1 MKVVLQPALVLHTR
15 AWRDTSLLVELF
27 TRDLGRVAV
36 VAKGAKR
43 SGKRRGSG
51 MSALLQPF
59 TPILCSW
66 SGRSELKN
74 LTACESRM
82 AAPTLVGKALYCG
95 LYLNEILARLL
106 QPEDA
111 HEALFTLYE
120 QALRELAEGGEL
132 DLCLRQFEY
141 RLLVEL
147 GYGFEL
153 DVDGESGAPIV
164 VEGSYQFHPDHG
176 LVLAAEPGHPAT
188 LRYSGGDL
196 LRWSAGEFDL
206 PVRRCAKQLM
216 REALRQH
223 LGDRPLKSRE
233 LFNVH

>member
-27 TRDLGRVAV
+27 TRDHGRVAV

-43 SGKRRGSG
+43 SGKRSGSG

-66 SGRSELKN
+66 SGRSDLKN
-74 LTACESRM
+74 LTACESRL
-82 AAPTLVGKALYCG
+82 AAPRLVGKALYCG

-111 HEALFTLYE
+111 NEVLFTLYE
-120 QALRELAEGGEL
+120 QVLQQLAQGAEL
-132 DLCLRQFEY
+132 DLCLREFEY
-141 RLLVEL
+141 RLLIEL

-153 DVDGESGAPIV
+153 DVDGESGEPIQSG
-164 VEGSYQFHPDHG
+164 EHYQFHPDYG
-176 LVLAAEPGHPAT
+176 LTRAAPAGHARAS
-188 LRYSGGDL
+188 RYGGDDL

-206 PVRRCAKQLM
+206 PARRCAKRLM

-233 LFNVH
+233 LFHVH